1 MRIMD
6 IELISAVVV
15 SYSKILHEMQEM
27 KADIKSIT
35 MSMKNYLSTS
45 ANSSMESSQEP
56 CIRIES
62 QSDSIDMHNTSRS
75 NEIIRNTT
83 SNITSENNANTN
95 NKDTGNAT
103 DALVDDHNGPC
114 AWFFSEIE
122 KEI

>member
-1 MRIMD
+1 MHIMD
-6 IELISAVVV
+6 IELISAVVT

-45 ANSSMESSQEP
+45 ANSSIESSQKP
-56 CIRIES
+56 YICIES
-62 QSDSIDMHNTSRS
+62 QSNSIDMHNTFRS
-75 NEIIRNTT
+75 NGIIRNTT
-83 SNITSENNANTN
+83 SNSKAENSANTN
-95 NKDTGNAT
+95 NKDIGNAT
-103 DALVDDHNGPC
+103 DALVDDHNGPY